1 MSEKTEQMFIP
12 DALWQIVKN
21 FLFTP
26 PTCLLCKTEKQKV
39 RNLTDKVL
47 NKSGTDIVMKGML
60 TSRGQHLCKC
70 VRKSDG
76 TATFSYACT
85 RHYALN
91 TAMKIALAQKEMFYR
106 AREVVTHHKV
116 GTKELRTNICANLTK
131 QDLMRLLCSKRSKD
145 EIGKEVLTL
154 CKIEL

>member
-1 MSEKTEQMFIP
+1 MSDKTEQMFIP
-12 DALWQIVKN
+12 DALWELVKN

-26 PTCLLCKTEKQKV
+26 PTCLLCKTEKPKV
-39 RNLTDKVL
+39 RNFTNKVL
-47 NKSGTDIVMKGML
+47 NKSGL

-91 TAMKIALAQKEMFYR
+91 TAMKITLAQKEMFYR

-116 GTKELRTNICANLTK
+116 GTKELRTHISTNLTK

-154 CKIEL
+154 CKIDL

>member
-26 PTCLLCKTEKQKV
+26 PTCLLCAARKQKV
-39 RNLTDKVL
+39 CNLTTNVL
-47 NKSGTDIVMKGML
+47 NQSGTETMMKGL
-60 TSRGQHLCKC
+60 RTNLGQYLCKC
-70 VRKSDG
+70 VCNPDG
-76 TATFSYACT
+76 TMTFYYVCN

-91 TAMKIALAQKEMFYR
+91 TAWKMALAQKEMFYR

-116 GTKELRTNICANLTK
+116 GTKELRTHISTNLTK

-145 EIGKEVLTL
+145 EIGKEVLLL
-154 CKIEL
+154 CKIGL